1 MADVVRAFRGG
12 EELEGDRHQGR
23 DLIEVPR
30 PGRAQERLQFGECEL
45 DRIEIGTV
53 RRQKSE
59 LRAYRFDRHSNLG
72 LFVDGQV
79 VEDDDITWPESGHED
94 LLDIRAKTVRIDRAI
109 KDSRRGEGID
119 PQRGNDGARFPMT
132 ARRVI
137 PEPDP
142 ARTPP
147 VAA

>member
-1 MADVVRAFRGG
+1 MADVVRAFSGG
-12 EELEGDRHQGR
+12 EELEGDGHQGQ

-30 PGRAQERLQFGECEL
+30 PGRAQERLQFGEYEL

-53 RRQKSE
+53 GRQESE
-59 LRAYRFDRHSNLG
+59 LHADRFDRRPNLG

-79 VEDDDITWPESGHED
+79 VEDDDITWPEDGHQD

-109 KDSRRGEGID
+109 KDSRRGDGID
-119 PQRGNDGARFPMT
+119 TQGGNDRAGFPMT

-137 PEPDP
+137 
-142 ARTPP
+142 A
-147 VAA
+147 

>member
-1 MADVVRAFRGG
+1 MADVVRAFSGG

-30 PGRAQERLQFGECEL
+30 PGRAQERFQLGECEL

-59 LRAYRFDRHSNLG
+59 LRADRFDRRPNLG

-79 VEDDDITWPESGHED
+79 VEDDDITWPEGGHQD

-109 KDSRRGEGID
+109 KDGRRSDGID
-119 PQRGNDGARFPMT
+119 SQGGNDRAGFPMT

-137 PEPDP
+137 AEPGP
-142 ARTPP
+142 ARTPS
-147 VAA
+147 VTA